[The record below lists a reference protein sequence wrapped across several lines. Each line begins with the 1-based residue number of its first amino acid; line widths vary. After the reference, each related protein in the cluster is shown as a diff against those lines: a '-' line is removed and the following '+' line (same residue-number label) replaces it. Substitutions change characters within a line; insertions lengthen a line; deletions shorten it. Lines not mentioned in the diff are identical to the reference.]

1 MEELTGREAVIQRLR
16 DVGLRVT
23 GPRLEVLTVLAAGGH
38 LDVEAITTTARER
51 LGTLTSQAVYEML
64 RHFQETGLVAKFD
77 RPGLPAVFEV
87 SGPAHQHALCTS
99 CGRVENVSATAP
111 APPRGALPEW
121 RVEDAEVV
129 FRGCAP
135 TAGRAARRL
144 TGAVLPRRP
153 RSVRTGNS
161 VRVVRICGRV

>member
-64 RHFQETGLVAKFD
+64 RHFQETGLVSKFD
-77 RPGLPAVFEV
+77 RPGLPAVFEI
-87 SGPAHQHALCTS
+87 SGPAHQHALCLN
-99 CGRVENVSATAP
+99 CGRVENVTAAAP
-111 APPRGALPEW
+111 APPRGSLSAW
-121 RVEDAEVV
+121 AVSDAEVV
-129 FRGCAP
+129 FKGLCPDCREAHP
-135 TAGRAARRL
+135 
-144 TGAVLPRRP
+144 
-153 RSVRTGNS
+153 SH
-161 VRVVRICGRV
+161 

>member
-38 LDVEAITTTARER
+38 LDVEAITATARER

-64 RHFQETGLVAKFD
+64 RHFQETGLVSKFD

-87 SGPAHQHALCTS
+87 AGPAHQHALCVR
-99 CGRVENVSATAP
+99 CGRVENVAATAAP
-111 APPRGALPEW
+111 APPAGSLPEW
-121 RVEDAEVV
+121 RVDDAEVV
-129 FRGCAP
+129 FKGLCPDCARH
-135 TAGRAARRL
+135 AEAA
-144 TGAVLPRRP
+144 
-153 RSVRTGNS
+153 
-161 VRVVRICGRV
+161 